1 MSGPAP
7 PDCFFPGDRCLQ
19 LDIGAALTPALSQ
32 TIVFGMRFAPVF

>member
-19 LDIGAALTPALSQ
+19 LDIGAARTPALSQ
-32 TIVFGMRFAPVF
+32 RERGRLVLRQR